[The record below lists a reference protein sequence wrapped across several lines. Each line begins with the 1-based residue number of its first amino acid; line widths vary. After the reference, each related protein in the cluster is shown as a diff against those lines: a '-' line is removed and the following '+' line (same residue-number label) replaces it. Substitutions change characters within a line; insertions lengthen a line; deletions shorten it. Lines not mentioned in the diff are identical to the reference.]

1 MFSRV
6 PGWARV
12 ATSLAVVGWGAN
24 QFAALLPVYRESG
37 HLDASFVSLA
47 FAMYAVGLV
56 PALLAGA
63 ELSDRLDR
71 AVPVR
76 MALLLSGAGSI
87 MLAVGTGPT
96 WCLLV
101 GRCLSGAAA
110 GAVLAPGTAWVTDLS
125 SDATL
130 APRRVAVALSIGFG
144 GGPLVAG
151 FLAQWAPGPAITPY
165 AIHVVLVLGA
175 AVVLREARD
184 PALDEA
190 GGDAPAA
197 RTTVTPRSGA
207 VRSVIGSRAFWT
219 SVPLTAPWVFGTATM
234 SFAAVPAVVHV
245 RGYDAAADGL
255 IAGVTL
261 AAGVLV
267 QPLARVLEQQR
278 AGRAMQAALMLAVGG
293 MVLSA
298 IALATG
304 SAAMLLPNAVV
315 LGAAYGVALVS
326 GLRRMETLGHPG
338 DRARLNAVFYALTYV
353 GFAVPLVF
361 TLTTSGTRSE
371 VVFALVGAGV
381 AAATLIQL
389 TWTLRGEPPGPA
401 TAGPAGA
408 AMRVGQGIEE
418 MRKR

>member
-37 HLDASFVSLA
+37 NLAASFVSLA
-47 FAMYAVGLV
+47 FAMYVVGLV

-63 ELSDRLDR
+63 ELADRLDR
-71 AVPVR
+71 AMPVR
-76 MALLLSGAGSI
+76 LALLLSGAGSI
-87 MLAVGTGPT
+87 MLAAGTGPT

-125 SDATL
+125 SDATA
-130 APRRVAVALSIGFG
+130 APRRVTVALSVGFG

-151 FLAQWAPGPAITPY
+151 FVAQWAPGPAITPY
-165 AIHVVLVLGA
+165 VIHVILVIGA
-175 AVVLREARD
+175 AVLLREAPD
-184 PALDEA
+184 PALGEA
-190 GGDAPAA
+190 DGDASTANVPET
-197 RTTVTPRSGA
+197 RGPGT
-207 VRSVIGSRAFWT
+207 VRSLVGSRAFWA
-219 SVPLTAPWVFGTATM
+219 SVPLTAPWVFGAATM
-234 SFAAVPAVVHV
+234 AFAAVPGVVHV

-267 QPLARVLEQQR
+267 QPLARALEQQR
-278 AGRAMQAALMLAVGG
+278 AGRAMQAALVLAVGG

-298 IALATG
+298 IALASH

-361 TLTTSGTRSE
+361 TLTTTGTRSE

-381 AAATLIQL
+381 ATATLIQL
-389 TWTLRGEPPGPA
+389 TWTLRAHRPA
-401 TAGPAGA
+401 P
-408 AMRVGQGIEE
+408 R
-418 MRKR
+418 